1 MELLLRMLEISEKIK
16 KAKTMARSY
25 LSDNSEYQEV
35 AGPLDGAFELL
46 WNFLD
51 DCEVIGIGT
60 TEEPDVE

>member
-1 MELLLRMLEISEKIK
+1 MELLLRMLEISEKVK

-35 AGPLDGAFELL
+35 AGPLDGALELL

-51 DCEVIGIGT
+51 E
-60 TEEPDVE
+60 

>member
-1 MELLLRMLEISEKIK
+1 METLLRMLEISENVK
-16 KAKTMARSY
+16 KAKAMARIY

-35 AGPLDGAFELL
+35 AGPLDGALELL
-46 WNFLD
+46 WSFLD